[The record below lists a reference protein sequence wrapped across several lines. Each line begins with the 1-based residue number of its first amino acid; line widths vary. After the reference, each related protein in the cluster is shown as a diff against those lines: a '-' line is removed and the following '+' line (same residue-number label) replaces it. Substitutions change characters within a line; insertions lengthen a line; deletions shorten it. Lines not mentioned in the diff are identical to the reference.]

1 MGDARRRSA
10 LPRLLLLIP
19 GGFALLA
26 GLDAAL
32 LLLGV
37 SSPVTSESL
46 ARAHGILMTLGFVG
60 TVVALERAVALGRPW
75 GYLAPGCLGI
85 GAVSLVTPTPRAV
98 GAALLLAGTV
108 ALAALYVPL
117 WRRNH
122 AAAVLI
128 QAIGAVLGVG
138 AAALWAADVPVPWLL
153 PWLVCFLVLTISGE
167 RLELARVAL
176 GDPRA
181 EPLAVLISVAVA
193 ATLTVSLLWPTAG
206 YPLLGAALVTLV
218 AWLCTYDV
226 ARKTVRSKGLPRF
239 SAACLLSG
247 YGWLA
252 VTACWWLFAG
262 STRAGVSYDAVVH
275 SVFLGFVMSM
285 IMAHA
290 PIIFPAVLRRPLPY
304 SAVMYGPA
312 VLLQLSLLVRIGIG
326 DGFGVTT
333 AVQVGGVLN
342 VIAVLAFVAV
352 AVWSA
357 TRSPRPGSG
366 TPPRVRPPRRT
377 NAAAAAADGAGAA

>member
-1 MGDARRRSA
+1 MDDARRRSG

-37 SSPVTSESL
+37 SSPVTGASL

-60 TVVALERAVALGRPW
+60 TVVALERAVALGRAW
-75 GYLAPGCLGI
+75 GYLAPASLGI
-85 GAVSLVTPTPRAV
+85 GAVSLVTPTSREV

-128 QAIGAVLGVG
+128 QAIGAILGVG
-138 AAALWAADVPVPWLL
+138 AATLWAADVPVPSLL

-167 RLELARVAL
+167 RLELARIAL

-193 ATLTVSLLWPTAG
+193 AALTVSLLWPAAG
-206 YPLLGAALVTLV
+206 YPLLGAALITLV
-218 AWLCTYDV
+218 AWLCNYDV
-226 ARKTVRSKGLPRF
+226 ARKTLHSKGLPRF
-239 SAACLLSG
+239 SAACLLAG

-262 STRAGVSYDAVVH
+262 STRAGASYDAVVH

-326 DGFGVTT
+326 DSLDVAA
-333 AVQVGGVLN
+333 AVQIAGVLN
-342 VIAVLAFVAV
+342 VVSVLAFVAV

-357 TRSPRPGSG
+357 TKTPAAQSHSRPHRSRRP
-366 TPPRVRPPRRT
+366 T
-377 NAAAAAADGAGAA
+377 AAGRNEAA